1 MKRLILLD
9 THAIIHRAYHALPP
23 LTSPKGE
30 IVGAVYGFTSILLRI
45 FRELKPDYIAAAF
58 DLAGPTFRH
67 VAYERYKAQRPE
79 TPSDLVLQFSFVREI
94 LDAFGVPII
103 QKEGYEADDVIGTI
117 AKKTEKE
124 KNLEIIIVTGDAD
137 AFQLVKPRV
146 TVYSMRKGITDT
158 VLYDEAAVMERYG
171 LTPKELID
179 YKALK
184 GDPSDNI
191 QGVKGIGEKTAT
203 DLIKEF
209 GSVENLYKVLKKKA
223 RPKSISESIAKKL
236 LEGKKD
242 AEMSKE
248 LSRIHTEVPVEFSLE
263 AAKANTLEARPDVSR
278 VLERF
283 GFSSLL
289 KRVNPVRTGV
299 SHLADGSQARS
310 NGVNGAKPA
319 PKQKIAQASFF
330 SSESA
335 SIKSVATARDFES
348 ITEGIRAG
356 HAGLFLANRKLYAV
370 VRGKNEV
377 HRIEEGAISSRGAHR
392 AFEGSIA
399 AYDGKRVLK
408 YLRDRGI
415 ETVISFDI
423 LIAAYIASTGAR
435 DFSSVALLMQEFQVS
450 GGEDPAVFGA
460 HFFELKD
467 LYEKKLSEGRLRE
480 VFDTIEMPLIPV
492 LCRMEERGI
501 SLDSGFLRS
510 LSGEVSGKIKKLEKE
525 IFSFA
530 GEEFNIQSTQQ
541 LSRILFEKLKIE
553 TKGLKKTEKGGK
565 ISTRE
570 SELEKLK
577 GAHPIVENILS
588 YRELAKLESTY
599 IDALP
604 ALVNPK
610 TGRIHTTFNQT
621 GTSTGRL
628 SSQDPNLQNIPIM
641 SEYGKEIRKAFVASS
656 GFVLASFDYSQI
668 ELRVAAHMAD
678 DKKMIEAFRAGRDIH
693 AATAS
698 EIYNIPLEKVTPAH
712 RRAAKTLNFGILYGM
727 GASALSESAG
737 MGRDEARVF
746 IDEYFKDF
754 SGIARY
760 IQETKEFA
768 EANGYVETLFGRRR
782 YIPEIYSSN
791 WQVKREAERM
801 AVNMPIQGTATGDI
815 VKRAMIKIDEWVR
828 QEKLEEKV
836 RMLLQVHDELVF
848 EIKSEFVSKATE
860 KIKELMESAASLV
873 VPLVVD
879 VSIGPNWGK

>member
-1 MKRLILLD
+1 MKKLILLD

-30 IVGAVYGFTSILLRI
+30 VVGAVYGFTSILLRI

-94 LDAFGVPII
+94 LDAFGVPVI
-103 QKEGYEADDVIGTI
+103 QKEGYEADDIIGTI
-117 AKKTEKE
+117 AKKMEQKKDVE
-124 KNLEIIIVTGDAD
+124 VVIVTGDAD
-137 AFQLVKPRV
+137 ALQLVRPRV
-146 TVYSMRKGITDT
+146 TVYSMRKGITDI
-158 VLYDEAAVMERYG
+158 VIYDETAVRERYG
-171 LTPKELID
+171 FGPKALVD
-179 YKALK
+179 YKAFR
-184 GDPSDNI
+184 GDQSDNI
-191 QGVKGIGEKTAT
+191 PGVKGIGEKTAT

-209 GSVENLYKVLKKKA
+209 GSVENLYKALKKKK
-223 RPKSISESIAKKL
+223 RPKSISEAVAKKL
-236 LEGKKD
+236 IEGEKD

-248 LSRIHTEVPVEFSLE
+248 LSTIHTGVDVLFSLDAS
-263 AAKANTLEARPDVSR
+263 AASSPVGQPDVSR

-289 KRVNPVRTGV
+289 KRI
-299 SHLADGSQARS
+299 
-310 NGVNGAKPA
+310 NGAKPESN
-319 PKQKIAQASFF
+319 PKDAQASFF
-330 SSESA
+330 SSSSA
-335 SIKSVATARDFES
+335 SIKSITTARDFEA
-348 ITEGIRAG
+348 IAEGIRGGRAG
-356 HAGLFLANRKLYAV
+356 FFLNGRELYV
-370 VRGKNEV
+370 VIRGKEEV
-377 HRIEEGAISSRGAHR
+377 YRIDDAVISSRR
-392 AFEGSIA
+392 TRQAFEGSIA

-408 YLRDRGI
+408 HLAGRGI
-415 ETVISFDI
+415 ETNISFDI
-423 LIAAYIASTGAR
+423 LIAAYVASSFSR
-435 DFSSVALLMQEFQVS
+435 DFSPEALLMQEFQVS
-450 GGEDPAVFGA
+450 GGDDPALFGA
-460 HFFELKD
+460 RFFD
-467 LYEKKLSEGRLRE
+467 LADIYEKKLSDGRLRE
-480 VFDTIEMPLIPV
+480 VFNAIEMPLISV
-492 LCRMEERGI
+492 LHRMEERGI
-501 SLDSGFLRS
+501 SLDSAFLRKI
-510 LSGEVSGKIKKLEKE
+510 SGEVSGKIKKLEKE
-525 IFSFA
+525 IISLA
-530 GEEFNIQSTQQ
+530 GEEFNINSTQQ
-541 LSRILFEKLKIE
+541 LSRILFEKLEIG
-553 TKGLKKTEKGGK
+553 TKGLKKTQKGGK

-577 GAHPIVENILS
+577 GAHPIIASILS

-641 SEYGKEIRKAFVASS
+641 SDYGKEIRKAFVASP
-656 GFVLASFDYSQI
+656 GYVLVSFDYSQI

-698 EIYNIPLEKVTPAH
+698 EIFNIPLGSVTPKQ

-737 MGRDEARVF
+737 MGRGEARAF
-746 IDEYFKDF
+746 IDEYFRDF

-782 YIPEIYSSN
+782 YIPEIHSSN

-815 VKRAMIKIDEWVR
+815 VKLAMIKIDEWVQ

-848 EIKSEFVSKATE
+848 ELEKEFADEAVK
-860 KIKELMESAASLV
+860 KINALMEGAAILK

-879 VSIGPNWGK
+879 VSISPNWGK

>member
-9 THAIIHRAYHALPP
+9 SHAIIHRAYHALPP
-23 LTSPKGE
+23 LTSPKSE
-30 IVGAVYGFTSILLRI
+30 PVGAVYGFTSILLRI
-45 FRELKPDYIAAAF
+45 LRELKPDYIAAAF
-58 DLAGPTFRH
+58 DLPGPTFRH
-67 VAYERYKAQRPE
+67 VAYERYKSQRPE
-79 TPSDLVLQFSFVREI
+79 TPSDLALQFSFVREV
-94 LDAFGVPII
+94 LGAFKIPVI
-103 QKEGYEADDVIGTI
+103 QKEGYEADDIIGTL
-117 AKKTEKE
+117 AKKFKGKKGIEVV
-124 KNLEIIIVTGDAD
+124 IVTGDAD
-137 AFQLVKPRV
+137 TLQLVGPRV
-146 TVYSMRKGITDT
+146 KVYSMRKGITDT
-158 VLYDEAAVMERYG
+158 VVYDEAAVRERYG
-171 LTPKELID
+171 LPPKKLID
-179 YKALK
+179 FKALK

-191 QGVKGIGEKTAT
+191 RGVKGIGEKTAT
-203 DLIKEF
+203 ELIREF
-209 GSVENLYKVLKKKA
+209 GSIEDMYKALKKRG
-223 RPKSISESIAKKL
+223 RPKSVSESVAQKL
-236 LEGKKD
+236 LEGEKD

-248 LSRIHTEVPVEFSLE
+248 LSTIHTNVPVELSLE
-263 AAKANTLEARPDVSR
+263 SAKAYTREANAEVPR

-283 GFSSLL
+283 GFLSLL
-289 KRVNPVRTGV
+289 KRMN
-299 SHLADGSQARS
+299 GSATTHTH
-310 NGVNGAKPA
+310 
-319 PKQKIAQASFF
+319 ASTQTSIF
-330 SSESA
+330 SGNEGNT
-335 SIKSVATARDFES
+335 SIKKIESLRDFEVIS
-348 ITEGIRAG
+348 ERIAKGRGGVFLEAQNLYLVIHGEKAVYGIAKE
-356 HAGLFLANRKLYAV
+356 AL
-370 VRGKNEV
+370 
-377 HRIEEGAISSRGAHR
+377 SSRGA
-392 AFEGSIA
+392 AKMFAGECT
-399 AYDGKRVLK
+399 AYDGKQVMK
-408 YLRDRGI
+408 YLSAFGI
-415 ETVISFDI
+415 ETAISFD
-423 LIAAYIASTGAR
+423 LLLAAYLT
-435 DFSSVALLMQEFQVS
+435 SVANRDLSRSAVLMREAGIQ

-467 LYEKKLSEGRLRE
+467 VYEKKLSEGRLRE
-480 VFDTIEMPLIPV
+480 VFDVIEIPLIPV

-501 SLDSGFLRS
+501 SLDSAFLRS

-530 GEEFNIQSTQQ
+530 AEEFNINSTQQ

-570 SELEKLK
+570 SELEKLA
-577 GAHPIVENILS
+577 GAHPIIEKILS

-621 GTSTGRL
+621 GTLTGRL

-678 DKKMIEAFRAGRDIH
+678 DKKMIEAFRLGRDIH

-727 GASALSESAG
+727 GSSALSQGTG
-737 MGRDEARVF
+737 MGRDEAKKF
-746 IDEYFKDF
+746 IDEYFRDF

-768 EANGYVETLFGRRR
+768 ETNGYVETLFGRRR
-782 YIPEIYSSN
+782 YIPEIHSPN
-791 WQVKREAERM
+791 WQQKREAERM

-815 VKRAMIKIDEWVR
+815 VKLAMIKIDTWVR
-828 QEKLEEKV
+828 EEKIEEKV

-848 EIKSEFVSKATE
+848 EIQKEFVDKAAG
-860 KIKELMESAASLV
+860 KIKALMEGAASLK
-873 VPLVVD
+873 VPLVID
-879 VSIGPNWGK
+879 VSIGQNWRK